1 MPVYDYKCAEHGVF
15 HELAT
20 LEQGAEPC
28 PCPQCQTLSP
38 RVILIAPE
46 VLAMA
51 TEKRKAMA
59 RNEKAAHEPKVYMP
73 ESAEELKARKAASKH
88 RKGCGCDSHG
98 PSLSDPDIR
107 RSQVLYMADGSKI
120 FPSQRPWMIS
130 H

>member
-20 LEQGAEPC
+20 MEQGALPC
-28 PCPQCQTLSP
+28 ACPQCNVLSP
-38 RVILIAPE
+38 RIIMIAPE

-51 TEKRKAMA
+51 SDKRKAIA

-73 ESAEELKARKAASKH
+73 ESREQLRERKAAALH
-88 RKGCGCDSHG
+88 GKGCGCH
-98 PSLSDPDIR
+98 SLEDPGIR
-107 RSQVLYMADGSKI
+107 KSQVLYMADGSKI